1 MILLVAEKPSVANQH
16 YKPMLERIEGEKFT
30 QGDGCLI
37 GKNHCITWCVGHLI
51 TLAPLDAYP
60 GFEGGWRLSNLPLL
74 PEKFKLMEIESTRK
88 QLAVVRDMMARADV
102 LVNGADAG
110 REGNLI
116 FDLILDYTPDFRK
129 KQIKRLWVNSYVAKD
144 LDKAWKNLED
154 ATERLN
160 LSYAARLRQRADWMV
175 GLNATR
181 AYTLTAGR
189 GKMIS
194 VGRVQTPTLNLVV
207 ERDAIVEQ
215 FKELFYYSVVGTW
228 KGFQAQLL
236 DDRRGSAGSPTLTK
250 DERGQRHP
258 EQREGSSEVIK
269 ADAGTESGM
278 TAEARVTAEAKGVIL
293 SEAQAK
299 NPEKNPELAEGTAA
313 NGDAGTESGMTAEA
327 KVATEAKVAADKQ
340 SNLKVAIFEKESEAN
355 AVVERCSPPTEISI
369 AKIDVQQKKQFPQ
382 KPFDLT
388 ELQKEGNKR
397 FKYSAQQVLDCAQN
411 LYEKKLLTYPRT
423 DSQYLPDTMQQ
434 EAYALAQRLAT
445 PQEKSVMRDGNE
457 NFVFINSSKVTDHF
471 AIIPTGEE
479 PQNLPEM
486 EENIYKLA
494 KERFVQAWLK
504 PYVWSEMEV
513 LLEAA
518 KNGDAGPSA
527 SSGTW
532 AGSPTLEI
540 FRLKLKRNED
550 LGFRALVKE
559 DKKKGKKKGDSRSEA
574 GMTGDAAA
582 EGKGDSDDIT
592 NIVETFPEWNV
603 GDHAPFDSL
612 ELQKKKKSKPKY
624 FTEATLLAAM
634 KTAGKQIENEELAE
648 AMKERG
654 LGTPA
659 TQAGIIE
666 TLKKRGFIE
675 AQKNYLVSTQRGR
688 EVIALMDEKVKS
700 PEMTGEWEFKLSQV
714 EKGKLTPIEFRDGIV
729 NYVKELFEHLHQKYA
744 SQFERETVTDAIP
757 CPKCSS
763 PLEIAPWGYVCKN
776 AECGFKAGHT
786 IAGRTLSHAEM
797 RTLLRT
803 GKSDLLSGFKSKKG
817 TTFSATLT
825 LGDDGNI
832 GFEFSDDARAKTPT
846 NYKCPKC
853 GKTLLD
859 SGNRLICEG
868 SDVTTSN
875 NENSDPTF
883 TPDTAPTCD
892 FVFYKTI
899 AGHVMSDE
907 EIAELFNNGTTQI
920 ISGFLTKKGATF
932 NAKIVWD
939 KDFKA
944 TFAFEN
950 DGHFHGTETKFNCP
964 LCKKKLEEN
973 KNAIFCPAC
982 NFTLFKSVAGK
993 KLRVADI
1000 KALLTGGKTELLTGF
1015 KSKKG
1020 TEFDAYLK
1028 LGEDGRTNFEF
1039 VHRDLPCPCCGDQ
1052 LRFRSGTTTQ
1062 TPNGEVQTLAA
1073 YVCMNPSCNYGIPKT
1088 FFQREFKDEEVE
1100 TLLKNKSTPILEP
1113 FKKND
1118 TTFRAALELREGG
1131 KIAFNKLTVEVIE
1144 KKK

>member
-74 PEKFKLMEIESTRK
+74 PD
-88 QLAVVRDMMARADV
+88 DMMARADV

-236 DDRRGSAGSPTLTK
+236 DDRRETK

-269 ADAGTESGM
+269 
-278 TAEARVTAEAKGVIL
+278 
-293 SEAQAK
+293 
-299 NPEKNPELAEGTAA
+299 
-313 NGDAGTESGMTAEA
+313 GDAGTASGTTAEA
-327 KVATEAKVAADKQ
+327 SVATEAKVAADKQ
-340 SNLKVAIFEKESEAN
+340 SNLKVAIFEKEEPAQ
-355 AVVERCSPPTEISI
+355 AVIDKCSPPEEATI
-369 AKIDVQQKKQFPQ
+369 AKIDIQQKKQFPQ

-434 EAYALAQRLAT
+434 EAYALAQKLAT

-513 LLEAA
+513 LLEVANE
-518 KNGDAGPSA
+518 NGDSRSEAGMTAEA
-527 SSGTW
+527 SV
-532 AGSPTLEI
+532 SPEL

-559 DKKKGKKKGDSRSEA
+559 EKKKGKKKGDSRSEA
-574 GMTGDAAA
+574 GMTSDAKGADA
-582 EGKGDSDDIT
+582 ESKGDGDDIT
-592 NIVETFPEWNV
+592 NIVETFPEWNL

-729 NYVKELFEHLHQKYA
+729 NYVKELFEHLRQKYG

-776 AECGFKAGHT
+776 EECGFKAGHT

-797 RTLLRT
+797 ATLLKT

-875 NENSDPTF
+875 NENGDPTL

-899 AGHVMSDE
+899 AGHVMSDT
-907 EIAELFNNGTTQI
+907 EIAELFSNGTTEI
-920 ISGFLTKKGATF
+920 ICGFLTKKGTTF
-932 NAKIVWD
+932 NAKVVWD

-950 DGHFHGTETKFNCP
+950 DGHFHGTESKFNCP

-973 KNAIFCPAC
+973 KNAIFCPSC

-1039 VHRDLPCPCCGDQ
+1039 FHRDLPCPCCGDQ
-1052 LRFRSGTTTQ
+1052 LRFRSGSTTQ

-1073 YVCMNPSCNYGIPKT
+1073 YVCMNPACNYGIPKT
-1088 FFQREFKDEEVE
+1088 FFKREFSDEEVE
-1100 TLLKNKSTPILEP
+1100 MLLKNKSTPILEP

-1131 KIAFNKLTVEVIE
+1131 KIAFNKLTVEVI
-1144 KKK
+1144 KKG

>member
-236 DDRRGSAGSPTLTK
+236 DERRGSAGSPTLTK
-250 DERGQRHP
+250 DERGDKGKSP
-258 EQREGSSEVIK
+258 EVK
-269 ADAGTESGM
+269 
-278 TAEARVTAEAKGVIL
+278 
-293 SEAQAK
+293 
-299 NPEKNPELAEGTAA
+299 
-313 NGDAGTESGMTAEA
+313 GDAGTESGMTAEA
-327 KVATEAKVAADKQ
+327 SSGESEKKGVILSEAKNPENSSNKANDKGDSGTVAGMTSEARVAADKQ
-340 SNLKVAIFEKESEAN
+340 SNLKVAIFEKEEPAQ
-355 AVVERCSPPTEISI
+355 AVIDKCSPPEEVTI
-369 AKIDVQQKKQFPQ
+369 AKIDIQQKKQFPQ

-513 LLEAA
+513 ILHSNVILSGEAA
-518 KNGDAGPSA
+518 KDPE
-527 SSGTW
+527 
-532 AGSPTLEI
+532 L

-550 LGFRALVKE
+550 LGFRALAKE
-559 DKKKGKKKGDSRSEA
+559 TKDERRKTKGKNGS
-574 GMTGDAAA
+574 TGSPTDGGS

-592 NIVETFPEWNV
+592 NIVETFPEWNL

-729 NYVKELFEHLHQKYA
+729 NYVKELFEHLRQKYG

-797 RTLLRT
+797 ATLLKT
-803 GKSDLLSGFKSKKG
+803 GKSDLLNGFKSKKG

-875 NENSDPTF
+875 NENGDPTL

-899 AGHVMSDE
+899 AGHVMSDT
-907 EIAELFNNGTTQI
+907 EIAELFSNGTTEI
-920 ISGFLTKKGATF
+920 ISGFLTKKGTTF
-932 NAKIVWD
+932 NAKVVWD

-973 KNAIFCPAC
+973 KNAIFCPTC

-1073 YVCMNPSCNYGIPKT
+1073 YVCMNPACNYGIPKT
-1088 FFQREFKDEEVE
+1088 FFKREFSDEEVE

-1131 KIAFNKLTVEVIE
+1131 KIAFNKLTVEVI
-1144 KKK
+1144 KKG

>member
-228 KGFQAQLL
+228 KGYQAQLL

-269 ADAGTESGM
+269 ADAGTASG
-278 TAEARVTAEAKGVIL
+278 T
-293 SEAQAK
+293 
-299 NPEKNPELAEGTAA
+299 
-313 NGDAGTESGMTAEA
+313 TAEA
-327 KVATEAKVAADKQ
+327 KVAAEVKAAADKQ
-340 SNLKVAIFEKESEAN
+340 SNLKVAIFEKEADAN

-369 AKIDVQQKKQFPQ
+369 AKIDIQQKKQFPQ

-434 EAYALAQRLAT
+434 EAYALAQKLAT
-445 PQEKSVMRDGNE
+445 PQEQAVMRSVNE

-504 PYVWSEMEV
+504 PYVWNEMEV
-513 LLEAA
+513 ILEA
-518 KNGDAGPSA
+518 KDD
-527 SSGTW
+527 
-532 AGSPTLEI
+532 L
-540 FRLKLKRNED
+540 FRLKLKQNED

-559 DKKKGKKKGDSRSEA
+559 EKKKSAKKKKGDSGTEA
-574 GMTGDAAA
+574 GMTGASANDDS
-582 EGKGDSDDIT
+582 KGDGDDIT
-592 NIVETFPEWNV
+592 NIVEAFPEWNV
-603 GDHAPFDSL
+603 GDKNPFDSI

-675 AQKNYLVSTQRGR
+675 AQKNYLVSTARGR

-729 NYVKELFEHLHQKYA
+729 NYVKELFEHLRQKYG
-744 SQFERETVTDAIP
+744 SQFERETVTEAIP

-797 RTLLRT
+797 ATLLKNS
-803 GKSDLLSGFKSKKG
+803 KSDLLSGFKSKKG

-825 LGDDGNI
+825 LSEDGNI
-832 GFEFSDDARAKTPT
+832 GFEFSDDARTKIPT
-846 NYKCPKC
+846 AYKCPKC

-875 NENSDPTF
+875 NENGDPTL

-899 AGHVMSDE
+899 AGHIMTDE
-907 EIAELFNNGTTQI
+907 EIAELFNNGTTEI
-920 ISGFLTKKGATF
+920 ISGFLTKKGTQF

-982 NFTLFKSVAGK
+982 NFTLFKSMAGK

-1000 KALLTGGKTELLTGF
+1000 KALLTDGKTELLTGF

-1020 TEFDAYLK
+1020 TEFDAYVK
-1028 LGEDGRTNFEF
+1028 LGADGRTSFEF

-1052 LRFRSGTTTQ
+1052 LRFRSGITTQ
-1062 TPNGEVQTLAA
+1062 GANGETTKTLAA
-1073 YVCMNPSCNYGIPKT
+1073 YVCMNPACNYGIPKT
-1088 FFQREFKDEEVE
+1088 FFQRDFTDEEVE

-1131 KIAFNKLTVEVIE
+1131 KIAFNKLTVEVIS
-1144 KKK
+1144 KK

>member
-129 KQIKRLWVNSYVAKD
+129 KQVKRLWVNSYVAKD

-228 KGFQAQLL
+228 KGFQAQYV
-236 DDRRGSAGSPTLTK
+236 R
-250 DERGQRHP
+250 DEG
-258 EQREGSSEVIK
+258 
-269 ADAGTESGM
+269 
-278 TAEARVTAEAKGVIL
+278 KG
-293 SEAQAK
+293 E
-299 NPEKNPELAEGTAA
+299 EK
-313 NGDAGTESGMTAEA
+313 GDAGTESGTTAKNE
-327 KVATEAKVAADKQ
+327 
-340 SNLKVAIFEKESEAN
+340 NLKVAIFEKEAEAN

-434 EAYALAQRLAT
+434 EAYALAQKLAT
-445 PQEKSVMRDGNE
+445 PQEQAVMRSVNE

-471 AIIPTGEE
+471 AIIPTGEV
-479 PQNLPEM
+479 PQGLPEM

-504 PYVWSEMEV
+504 PYVWNEMEI
-513 LLEAA
+513 LLKAET
-518 KNGDAGPSA
+518 D
-527 SSGTW
+527 
-532 AGSPTLEI
+532 L

-559 DKKKGKKKGDSRSEA
+559 TTAKKKGKKKGDAGTES
-574 GMTGDAAA
+574 GMTSDTKGSGD
-582 EGKGDSDDIT
+582 EGKGDGDDIT
-592 NIVETFPEWNV
+592 NIVEAFPEWNV
-603 GDHAPFDSL
+603 GDKNPFDSI

-675 AQKNYLVSTQRGR
+675 AQKNYLVSTARGR

-729 NYVKELFEHLHQKYA
+729 NYVKELFEHLRQKYG
-744 SQFERETVTDAIP
+744 SQFERETVTEAIP

-797 RTLLRT
+797 ATLLKN

-825 LGDDGNI
+825 LGEDGNI
-832 GFEFSDDARAKTPT
+832 GFEFSDDARAKIPT
-846 NYKCPKC
+846 AYKCPKC

-875 NENSDPTF
+875 NENGDPTL

-899 AGHVMSDE
+899 AGHIMTDE
-907 EIAELFNNGTTQI
+907 EIAELFNNGTTEI
-920 ISGFLTKKGATF
+920 ISGFLTKKGSQF
-932 NAKIVWD
+932 SAKIVWD

-1020 TEFDAYLK
+1020 TEFDAYVK
-1028 LGEDGRTNFEF
+1028 LGADGRTSFEF

-1052 LRFRSGTTTQ
+1052 LRFRSGVTTQ
-1062 TPNGEVQTLAA
+1062 GANGETTKTLAA
-1073 YVCMNPSCNYGIPKT
+1073 YVCMNPACNYGIPKT
-1088 FFQREFKDEEVE
+1088 FFQRDFTDEEVE

-1131 KIAFNKLTVEVIE
+1131 KIAFNKLTVEVI
-1144 KKK
+1144 KKG

>member
-236 DDRRGSAGSPTLTK
+236 DERRETK

-258 EQREGSSEVIK
+258 EQREGSSDSQGDSRSEP
-269 ADAGTESGM
+269 GM
-278 TAEARVTAEAKGVIL
+278 T
-293 SEAQAK
+293 SEA
-299 NPEKNPELAEGTAA
+299 
-313 NGDAGTESGMTAEA
+313 S
-327 KVATEAKVAADKQ
+327 VATEAKVAADKQ
-340 SNLKVAIFEKESEAN
+340 SNLKVAIFEKEEPAQ
-355 AVVERCSPPTEISI
+355 AVIDKCSPPEEATI
-369 AKIDVQQKKQFPQ
+369 AKVDIQQKKQFPQ

-504 PYVWSEMEV
+504 PYVWSEMEI
-513 LLEAA
+513 LLEAGNE
-518 KNGDAGPSA
+518 KGDAGTESGMT
-527 SSGTW
+527 SS
-532 AGSPTLEI
+532 EI

-550 LGFRALVKE
+550 LGFRTLVKE
-559 DKKKGKKKGDSRSEA
+559 EKKKPSKKKKGDAGTES
-574 GMTGDAAA
+574 GMTNEAKSADA
-582 EGKGDSDDIT
+582 EGKGDGDDIT

-729 NYVKELFEHLHQKYA
+729 NYVKELFEHLRQKYG

-776 AECGFKAGHT
+776 EECGFKAGHT

-853 GKTLLD
+853 GKMLLD

-875 NENSDPTF
+875 NENGDPTL

-899 AGHVMSDE
+899 AGHVMSDT
-907 EIAELFNNGTTQI
+907 EIAELFSNGTTEI
-920 ISGFLTKKGATF
+920 ISGFLTKKGTTF
-932 NAKIVWD
+932 NAKVVWD

-982 NFTLFKSVAGK
+982 NFTLFKTVAGK

-1028 LGEDGRTNFEF
+1028 LGEDGRTSFEF

-1073 YVCMNPSCNYGIPKT
+1073 YVCMNPACNYGIPKT
-1088 FFQREFKDEEVE
+1088 FFKREFSDEEVE

-1131 KIAFNKLTVEVIE
+1131 KIAFNKLTVEVIS
-1144 KKK
+1144 KK

>member
-1 MILLVAEKPSVANQH
+1 M
-16 YKPMLERIEGEKFT
+16 
-30 QGDGCLI
+30 
-37 GKNHCITWCVGHLI
+37 GK
-51 TLAPLDAYP
+51 
-60 GFEGGWRLSNLPLL
+60 
-74 PEKFKLMEIESTRK
+74 
-88 QLAVVRDMMARADV
+88 
-102 LVNGADAG
+102 
-110 REGNLI
+110 
-116 FDLILDYTPDFRK
+116 
-129 KQIKRLWVNSYVAKD
+129 
-144 LDKAWKNLED
+144 
-154 ATERLN
+154 
-160 LSYAARLRQRADWMV
+160 
-175 GLNATR
+175 
-181 AYTLTAGR
+181 
-189 GKMIS
+189 
-194 VGRVQTPTLNLVV
+194 
-207 ERDAIVEQ
+207 
-215 FKELFYYSVVGTW
+215 
-228 KGFQAQLL
+228 
-236 DDRRGSAGSPTLTK
+236 
-250 DERGQRHP
+250 
-258 EQREGSSEVIK
+258 
-269 ADAGTESGM
+269 
-278 TAEARVTAEAKGVIL
+278 
-293 SEAQAK
+293 
-299 NPEKNPELAEGTAA
+299 
-313 NGDAGTESGMTAEA
+313 GDAGTESGMTNDA
-327 KVATEAKVAADKQ
+327 KGAD
-340 SNLKVAIFEKESEAN
+340 S
-355 AVVERCSPPTEISI
+355 
-369 AKIDVQQKKQFPQ
+369 
-382 KPFDLT
+382 
-388 ELQKEGNKR
+388 
-397 FKYSAQQVLDCAQN
+397 
-411 LYEKKLLTYPRT
+411 
-423 DSQYLPDTMQQ
+423 
-434 EAYALAQRLAT
+434 
-445 PQEKSVMRDGNE
+445 
-457 NFVFINSSKVTDHF
+457 
-471 AIIPTGEE
+471 
-479 PQNLPEM
+479 
-486 EENIYKLA
+486 
-494 KERFVQAWLK
+494 
-504 PYVWSEMEV
+504 
-513 LLEAA
+513 
-518 KNGDAGPSA
+518 
-527 SSGTW
+527 
-532 AGSPTLEI
+532 
-540 FRLKLKRNED
+540 
-550 LGFRALVKE
+550 
-559 DKKKGKKKGDSRSEA
+559 
-574 GMTGDAAA
+574 
-582 EGKGDSDDIT
+582 EGKGDGDDIT
-592 NIVETFPEWNV
+592 NIVETFPEWNL

-776 AECGFKAGHT
+776 EECGFKAGHT

-797 RTLLRT
+797 ATLLKT

-832 GFEFSDDARAKTPT
+832 GFEFSDDARVKTPT

-875 NENSDPTF
+875 NENGDPTL

-899 AGHVMSDE
+899 AGHVMSDT
-907 EIAELFNNGTTQI
+907 EIAELFSNGTTEI
-920 ISGFLTKKGATF
+920 ICGFLTKKGTTF
-932 NAKIVWD
+932 NAKVVWD

-1039 VHRDLPCPCCGDQ
+1039 VHRDLPCPICGDQ

-1073 YVCMNPSCNYGIPKT
+1073 YVCMNPACNYGIPKT
-1088 FFQREFKDEEVE
+1088 FFKREFSDEEVE

-1131 KIAFNKLTVEVIE
+1131 KIAFNKLTVEVI
-1144 KKK
+1144 KKG